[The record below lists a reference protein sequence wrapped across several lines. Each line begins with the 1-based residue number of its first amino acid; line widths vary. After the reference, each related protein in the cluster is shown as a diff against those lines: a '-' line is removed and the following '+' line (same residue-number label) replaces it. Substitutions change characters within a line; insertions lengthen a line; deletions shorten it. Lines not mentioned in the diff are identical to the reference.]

1 MISLLIVEGNTDEA
15 FFKGLLERLYP
26 DSLHVPVE
34 NTQGKDAIPNTV
46 RAHLRFGVSELAV
59 AQDIDDGPPSRVLQS
74 VQTAAYS
81 AFDLT
86 PPGGP
91 PMDSVITVEGRTVYV
106 LAMGM
111 YQDPELNDLGISKHA
126 LEDYLL
132 KLVLE
137 DPALQVNVRELRVL
151 LDSILPSV
159 RDHDGRFD
167 STKDLFQLIKPLV
180 QLGFNDTGVVQKMI
194 EDADENILRSVLAP
208 LLHDL
213 DRALGH

>member
-1 MISLLIVEGNTDEA
+1 
-15 FFKGLLERLYP
+15 
-26 DSLHVPVE
+26 
-34 NTQGKDAIPNTV
+34 
-46 RAHLRFGVSELAV
+46 
-59 AQDIDDGPPSRVLQS
+59 
-74 VQTAAYS
+74 
-81 AFDLT
+81 
-86 PPGGP
+86 
-91 PMDSVITVEGRTVYV
+91 MDSVVTVEGRTIYV

-137 DPALQVNVRELRVL
+137 DPTLQVNVRELRVL

-159 RDHDGRFD
+159 RNHDGRFD

>member
-15 FFKGLLERLYP
+15 FFNALLRRLYP
-26 DSLHVPVE
+26 NSSDITVE
-34 NTQGKDAIPNTV
+34 NTQGKAAIPNAV

-74 VQTAAYS
+74 VQNAAYS
-81 AFDLT
+81 AFDIT

-91 PMDSVITVEGRTVYV
+91 PMDSFVTFEGRTVYI
-106 LAMGM
+106 LAMGL
-111 YQDPELNDLGISKHA
+111 YQDSELKDLGISKHA

-159 RDHDGRFD
+159 RDHDGWFD
-167 STKDLFQLIKPLV
+167 SSKDLFQLIKPLV

-194 EDADENILRSVLAP
+194 EDADEEILRSVLAP

-213 DRALGH
+213 DRALGN